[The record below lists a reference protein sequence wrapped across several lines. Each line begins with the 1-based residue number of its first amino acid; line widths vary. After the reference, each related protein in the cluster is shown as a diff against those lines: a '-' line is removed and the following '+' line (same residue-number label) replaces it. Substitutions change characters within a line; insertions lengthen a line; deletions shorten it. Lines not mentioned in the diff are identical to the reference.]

1 MGEAKR
7 KKFLADFFREAVEA
21 VRSGCSRGYAADG
34 ASGRHGS
41 GSCETPRRH
50 ALGRTTYSLRRGGT
64 RPAREGRDAMT
75 TKPHAE
81 DFLAYTL
88 FNSDDRRVMLV
99 DFDDL
104 AKQFGAKVANRMLDL
119 LVPDPQPRPKD
130 WIVETWAARG
140 SVGLALAGADPLHA
154 ISQLAGLA
162 VAIGYGKPWGDLR
175 PSSSGPVLFVTTCN
189 NAGFVNLALTARR
202 NAIGAQAR
210 RTRLAVLGVEM
221 LTQFDGEPHL
231 TNNWRDLLNQMDVLK
246 PALVIIDGRNG
257 VLVGDDRGAVRWFG
271 TLAYTLARLRDCA
284 VLLLVDGDADRWNG
298 CADFKFA
305 FSGSA
310 DGETMRAALAAAIA
324 EGALPSM
331 PR

>member
-1 MGEAKR
+1 
-7 KKFLADFFREAVEA
+7 
-21 VRSGCSRGYAADG
+21 
-34 ASGRHGS
+34 
-41 GSCETPRRH
+41 
-50 ALGRTTYSLRRGGT
+50 
-64 RPAREGRDAMT
+64 MT

-140 SVGLALAGADPLHA
+140 SAGLVFAGADPLHA

-284 VLLLVDGDADRWNG
+284 VLLLVDGDDEAGMERWDG
-298 CADFKFA
+298 CVGFKFM
-305 FSGSA
+305 FDPSPS
-310 DGETMRAALAAAIA
+310 GETLQAAVAAAV
-324 EGALPSM
+324 ERGELPSM
-331 PR
+331 PK